1 MILSGISKQRTK
13 TNTSSQGG
21 QSNNYFRFKGK
32 IIPRRNVE
40 KFDLKFNI
48 TGEMVPTCRVL
59 VYLVRS
65 DKEVVA
71 DSIVYSVEEKF
82 ENQVKAIYYLL
93 SSLIH
98 YCCVRYVCVLV
109 L

>member
-21 QSNNYFRFKGK
+21 QGNNYFRYKGK
-32 IIPRRNVE
+32 IIPRRNVD

-59 VYLVRS
+59 VYFVRS

-71 DSIVYSVEEKF
+71 DSIVYSVEEKL
-82 ENQVKAIYYLL
+82 ENQVRTIYY
-93 SSLIH
+93 
-98 YCCVRYVCVLV
+98 
-109 L
+109 